1 MTSTTLLAN
10 HIEPENP
17 RNTGLQF
24 VFIEASQRSI
34 IGVSALLF
42 AVSAMVTVLCCNSMS
57 AMGEMRMQGGW
68 TMSMAW
74 MRMPGQS
81 WRAAMVSF
89 VGMWAPMMVAMMMP
103 SHVPMLLCHRQAV
116 AVAGAR
122 RLGLLTALV
131 SMGYFSVWTG
141 VGIVIYP
148 MGVALAA
155 LEMQSPALARVIP
168 IAVGVVVLL
177 AGTFQFTSWKMRHL
191 VSCRDASGH
200 GRSVAVN
207 AASSWR
213 YGIRLGLQCAFAC
226 ANLTTMLLA
235 LGAMDLRA
243 MGIVTLA
250 ITAERLAPAGEAVAK
265 AAGCIVIGAGL
276 ILIARAAGLR

>member
-1 MTSTTLLAN
+1 MMSATSLAN
-10 HIEPENP
+10 NIEPGNSK
-17 RNTGLQF
+17 NSGTQF
-24 VFIEASQRSI
+24 VFVPASQRSI
-34 IGVSALLF
+34 LGVSALLF
-42 AVSAMVTVLCCNSMS
+42 ALSAMVTVLCCNSMS

-81 WRAAMVSF
+81 WPGAMVSF
-89 VGMWAPMMVAMMMP
+89 VGMWALMMVAMMMP

-116 AVAGAR
+116 VVKGAR

-155 LEMQSPALARVIP
+155 VEMQSSALARAMP

-191 VSCRDASGH
+191 VRCRETSDH
-200 GRSVAVN
+200 GLRLAVN

-213 YGIRLGLQCAFAC
+213 YGIRLGLHCAFAC
-226 ANLTTMLLA
+226 ANLTAMLLA
-235 LGAMDLRA
+235 LGVMDLRA

-250 ITAERLAPAGEAVAK
+250 VTAERLAPAGEDVAR
-265 AAGCIVIGAGL
+265 AAGFVVIGAGL
-276 ILIARAAGLR
+276 ILIARAAGLQ